1 MEKDKLVIYS
11 TTSRKHSEKI
21 KTISGILTAIKKKE
35 IFSFAAVK
43 KNESEDVAILQISQS
58 IAELCE
64 MVNVKHS
71 MTPKQIRF
79 TAELILEKYYFLT
92 RADLMLFVKNAIL
105 GYYGT
110 IYNRLD
116 PASILEFIKKYSDE
130 RMNEAESISIHE
142 HESRKHQER
151 KGLNAR
157 SGKTNRIDSIWAEL
171 ERNEAEKRTSKK

>member
-64 MVNVKHS
+64 MVNVKHT

-92 RADLMLFVKNAIL
+92 RADLMLFVKKAIL
-105 GYYGT
+105 GSYGT

-116 PASILEFIKKYSDE
+116 PASILEFIEKYSDE
-130 RMNEAESISIHE
+130 RMNEAESQSIHE
-142 HESRKHQER
+142 HERRKHQEQ
-151 KGLNAR
+151 KKFSSNNGTEKIN
-157 SGKTNRIDSIWAEL
+157 SIYNKL
-171 ERNEAEKRTSKK
+171 KR